1 MSNGDVR
8 AAAEAIRQDVVS
20 DPVAKSATLEPPVQ
34 VVGPNGELDSWFVA
48 LTKGEGLLGFFQLE
62 PDLRLHRYST
72 FDDPQ
77 PASAWLDPEAVRAR
91 ATAAVAE
98 GDELGDP
105 VLTYR
110 GNRDRLA
117 WSVPI
122 RNRPGTVYVVG
133 DYVEVAPSS

>member
-1 MSNGDVR
+1 VSNGDVR
-8 AAAEAIRQDVVS
+8 AAAEAIRHNVVS
-20 DPVAKSATLEPPVQ
+20 DPAAKSGTLESPVR

-48 LTKGEGLLGFFQLE
+48 LKTSEGLLGFFQLE

-72 FDDPQ
+72 FEHPQ
-77 PASAWLDPEAVRAR
+77 PGPAWLDPEAIRAH
-91 ATAAVAE
+91 ATAAVGE
-98 GDELGDP
+98 GDELGEP

-122 RNRPGTVYVVG
+122 QNRPGTVYVVG
-133 DYVEVAPSS
+133 DYVEVVPTS